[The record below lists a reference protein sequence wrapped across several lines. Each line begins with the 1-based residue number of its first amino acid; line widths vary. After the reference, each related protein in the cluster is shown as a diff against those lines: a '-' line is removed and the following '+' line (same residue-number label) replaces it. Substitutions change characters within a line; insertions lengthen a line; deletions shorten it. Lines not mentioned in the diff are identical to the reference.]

1 MFLLT
6 QVILFMVSTAM
17 YFSAWRLT
25 EIQVV
30 LDLFF
35 ALNDIYT
42 KLKCFFVNENLLGS
56 KTFRQKF
63 GTILMGEDI
72 YGCK

>member
-1 MFLLT
+1 
-6 QVILFMVSTAM
+6 MVLIAM
-17 YFSAWRLT
+17 YFSAWWLT

-30 LDLFF
+30 LGLFF
-35 ALNDIYT
+35 ALNDIYI
-42 KLKCFFVNENLLGS
+42 KLKCFFVNENLLRS

-63 GTILMGEDI
+63 GTILTGENI